1 MAKELYLYSSIYD
14 FVAER
19 FIASLEE
26 NKNEDI
32 TLRMNTDGGDP
43 QAAWGMIAK
52 MKEHRKDVE
61 IKVDGAAFSSGA
73 FMLPYATRVEGLD
86 VSRYLIHRAA
96 YWNEG
101 NLTDTQK
108 TELAAMNAD
117 LRKALEQKIDVNKFE
132 AIAKV
137 TLNDVFDPAKRIDV
151 FLNAAQAK
159 EIGLIQKIT
168 PINKAEAS
176 ALVKTNYQR
185 AMAQYTEEPNKTNS
199 QNQNYNTMNLQELKA
214 SNRKLYDEIFTEG
227 VTAERDRV
235 EACLEFI
242 EIDPKAVKAAIA
254 GGKPLSQKEM
264 AAFALKQF
272 SPDAIKKLQAE
283 AAETPETT
291 EVEKQKTAAEKEV
304 TDMSAEVDK
313 KLGLKK

>member
-1 MAKELYLYSSIYD
+1 MAKELYLYTNISDWS
-14 FVAER
+14 AER

-32 TLRMNTDGGDP
+32 SLRMNTDGGDP

-73 FMLPYATRVEGLD
+73 FMLPYATRAEGLE

-101 NLTDTQK
+101 NLTDAQK
-108 TELAAMNAD
+108 SELAAMNAD
-117 LRKALEQKIDVNKFE
+117 LRKALEQKIDVKKFE
-132 AIAKV
+132 SIAKV
-137 TLNDVFDPAKRIDV
+137 TLDDVFDLNRRIDV
-151 FLNAAQAK
+151 FLNAEQAK

-168 PINKAEAS
+168 PINKAAAS
-176 ALVKTNYQR
+176 SLLSTNYQR
-185 AMAQYTEEPNKTNS
+185 AMAQYTEPTKPIIE
-199 QNQNYNTMNLQELKA
+199 NQNYNTMTLQELKA
-214 SNRKLYDEIFTEG
+214 SNPKLYAEIFNEG

-235 EACLEFI
+235 EACLVFM
-242 EIDPKAVKAAIA
+242 DVDAKGVKAAIES
-254 GGKPLSQKEM
+254 GKPLSAKAM
-264 AAFALKQF
+264 AEFALKQS
-272 SPDAIKKLQAE
+272 SPEALKKLQAE
-283 AAETPETT
+283 STESPKTEEVKKEANAED
-291 EVEKQKTAAEKEV
+291 KEV
-304 TDMSAEVDK
+304 NEFSAELDK

>member
-1 MAKELYLYSSIYD
+1 MAKELYLYTNISDWS
-14 FVAER
+14 AER

-26 NKNEDI
+26 NKNENI

-73 FMLPYATRVEGLD
+73 FMLPYATRVEGLE

-108 TELAAMNAD
+108 SELAAMNAD
-117 LRKALEQKIDVNKFE
+117 LRKAIEQKIDVKKFE

-137 TLNDVFDPAKRIDV
+137 TLDDVFDPARRVDV
-151 FLNAAQAK
+151 FLNAEQAK

-168 PINKAEAS
+168 PINKVAAS
-176 ALVKTNYQR
+176 TLLSTNYQR
-185 AMAQYTEEPNKTNS
+185 AMAQYTAAAPQPIIE
-199 QNQNYNTMNLQELKA
+199 NQNYNTMTLQELKA
-214 SNRKLYDEIFTEG
+214 ANPKLYNEIFNEG
-227 VTAERDRV
+227 VVAERDRV
-235 EACLEFI
+235 EACLVY
-242 EIDPKAVKAAIA
+242 IDIDAKGVKAAIE
-254 GGKPLSQKEM
+254 GGKPLSAKQM
-264 AAFALKQF
+264 AEFALKQN
-272 SPDAIKKLQAE
+272 SPEALNKLKAE
-283 AAETPETT
+283 AGAAPETE
-291 EVEKQKTAAEKEV
+291 EVKNAATACP
-304 TDMSAEVDK
+304 
-313 KLGLKK
+313 